1 MTSETLSLF
10 PSPVC
15 SIPPKSCLRQAED
28 VHARR
33 NTPSPVVSS
42 KLFTSGKLRGLAVQL
57 TSEVDK
63 PVTAQSSGAAAKPSF
78 SSHVSSSSSDHRVMD
93 TGRSPEATRVTKK
106 KPAVAIRKISID
118 TTSSETLSNFSGSTL
133 ARSNSTASAEPK
145 LVSPPIKSMFPEYDP
160 TLPLSQQRYYPTDNV
175 PRPSHERRTNCQ
187 HHALTNLPSPE
198 SPTSAAGLSQ
208 LQALWN
214 AASGQNALFQSEKV
228 KLAMH
233 RDEIGVGSNATE
245 VRFGSR
251 EGRTFYSIS
260 PSDASS
266 ELSVRRHHPARTGI
280 VPIAQLD
287 VSALQT
293 GAKCETTIFPQQAAF
308 AALEAAAITHRANA
322 IARYDPRAS
331 SPQAAQLAFDAVAEA
346 KANESCQLV
355 RMSEGAR
362 EYQYDLRHPR
372 AGDFIIYVEGTFD
385 LSKKSNAR
393 ITLQQSI
400 NAEESMAKAA
410 KLVCLDLDT
419 ETLEVDLGLFRKLQ
433 SKYMIDNAI
442 CAVLAVAFTESKLA
456 EDKTKAE
463 TFAAPPNMSYKET
476 GGAKQE
482 KGSRWRRSKKGKK
495 QDGNDEKEKLPGL
508 TRGILYLLGFSFEA
522 IASTAER
529 RAPPRIADAMSG
541 EDPYKKYA
549 HLPIPSYEEAT
560 SSRPSSSN
568 TNNETSDET
577 ERQGLLGRQQH
588 QAARNGPYRPPTA
601 ESSRPSEDSDLYLPE
616 VNGEDDDDEEA
627 AVRRDMEEM
636 EILEPDSVT
645 GRRRGQFLGK
655 LSHTWSSLPSF
666 RRFSMPSFASLRQRL
681 PTIPE
686 EFRLSLPVIAR
697 LFGLFTIAALIYI
710 LFALDIIPNAGH
722 MAQHY
727 DPESVRA
734 RVQEQASL
742 SPSRISEYLEYI
754 TSYDH
759 VAGTEGDFYLAE
771 WVQTNWQAQNL
782 DDVRMH
788 EYFVYMNYPEPGG
801 RNVEIVSPPDR
812 KWTALLEEE
821 SVFKDSGREKQQ
833 TLNWHGYSKQGNV
846 TGHLV
851 YANGGSR
858 EDFKRLK
865 DMGVE
870 LDGAIALVRYYHT
883 EADRGMKVKA
893 AEMAGAAGCLIYSD
907 PKEDGFLKGAVMPD
921 GPWRPRDSVQRGSV
935 ALSSLV
941 VGDPLTPGYA
951 STKDAKLI
959 GDINGNITGLPQ
971 IPSLPLA
978 WRDAQHLLMALKG
991 HGQKVPSDWEG
1002 GVPDVEWWTGDKGSP
1017 EIRLVNE
1024 NSVNAKQ
1031 QIWNVHGLV
1040 QGMETPG
1047 KKLIVGS
1054 HRDAWCFGSVDA
1066 GSSQAVLM
1074 EVVTIF
1080 GDLIKLGWRPLRSIE
1095 FVSWD
1100 AEEYNFVGSTEFVE
1114 DNMDYL
1120 RKNGV
1125 GYLNVDV
1132 GVSGS
1137 EFRVAGSPVYK
1148 KALMHVLDRVSDPYK
1163 NVTLRQLFD
1172 ERNEKIEGLGAG
1184 SDYVPF
1190 QDMAGT
1196 SSLDF
1201 GFEGEENGYPYHSC
1215 YETFEWMTK
1224 YGDPDFQYHKTL
1236 ATVWALLIL
1245 EIADRPIIP
1254 FDLNDY
1260 AAALS
1265 PIIDELEKDAAA
1277 TAKDLKTDIAKTP
1290 FSVQPLREAVDAFV
1304 AKAKEFH
1311 EFDDMW
1317 ATKVLAG
1324 SGGFESNADA
1334 LRRIEHNSRVIDF
1347 ETNLLDLPTTGE
1359 EGPYGVPGREQYKHV
1374 IFGPQLW
1381 DGYAAAYF
1389 PAVRDAL
1396 QEGRWEDAQKQLE
1409 RAARILRVA
1418 ANKLTA

>member
-1 MTSETLSLF
+1 
-10 PSPVC
+10 
-15 SIPPKSCLRQAED
+15 
-28 VHARR
+28 
-33 NTPSPVVSS
+33 
-42 KLFTSGKLRGLAVQL
+42 
-57 TSEVDK
+57 
-63 PVTAQSSGAAAKPSF
+63 
-78 SSHVSSSSSDHRVMD
+78 
-93 TGRSPEATRVTKK
+93 
-106 KPAVAIRKISID
+106 
-118 TTSSETLSNFSGSTL
+118 
-133 ARSNSTASAEPK
+133 
-145 LVSPPIKSMFPEYDP
+145 
-160 TLPLSQQRYYPTDNV
+160 
-175 PRPSHERRTNCQ
+175 
-187 HHALTNLPSPE
+187 
-198 SPTSAAGLSQ
+198 
-208 LQALWN
+208 
-214 AASGQNALFQSEKV
+214 
-228 KLAMH
+228 MH
-233 RDEIGVGSNATE
+233 RDEIGVGSIAPE
-245 VRFGSR
+245 VRFGSG
-251 EGRTFYSIS
+251 EGRTIYSVS

-280 VPIAQLD
+280 VPVAQLEIA
-287 VSALQT
+287 ALQT
-293 GAKCETTIFPQQAAF
+293 GARCETTIFPQQVAF
-308 AALEAAAITHRANA
+308 AALETAATTHRANA
-322 IARYDPRAS
+322 IAQSDPRAS

-346 KANESCQLV
+346 KVHESCQLV
-355 RMSEGAR
+355 RVTEGADAI
-362 EYQYDLRHPR
+362 EHKYELRHPR
-372 AGDFIIYVEGTFD
+372 AGDFIICVEGTFD

-393 ITLQQSI
+393 ITLQQRI
-400 NAEESMAKAA
+400 NAEKSVAKAD
-410 KLVCLDLDT
+410 KLVCLDLQT
-419 ETLEVDLGLFRKLQ
+419 ETLEVDLALFRKLQ
-433 SKYMIDNAI
+433 SKYMIDSAI
-442 CAVLAVAFTESKLA
+442 CAVLAVAFTENKLA
-456 EDKTKAE
+456 EIKITAE
-463 TFAAPPNMSYKET
+463 TFAAPPHASNKDLVDSRQNKL
-476 GGAKQE
+476 
-482 KGSRWRRSKKGKK
+482 SRWRRSKKENG
-495 QDGNDEKEKLPGL
+495 QDSRGEKEKLPGL
-508 TRGILYLLGFSFEA
+508 TRGMLYLLGFSFEA
-522 IASTAER
+522 IVWLLGLGVKVLSKVIVCASGMASTSET
-529 RAPPRIADAMSG
+529 RAPSRIAGAMSG

-568 TNNETSDET
+568 TNHETSEET
-577 ERQGLLGRQQH
+577 ERQGLLGRQPH
-588 QAARNGPYRPPTA
+588 QGARNGPYRPPTA
-601 ESSRPSEDSDLYLPE
+601 ESPRPSEDSDLYLPE

-666 RRFSMPSFASLRQRL
+666 RRFSMPSFTSLRQRI

-722 MAQHY
+722 LAQHY

-771 WVQTNWQAQNL
+771 WVQTNWQAQHL

-801 RNVEIVSPPDR
+801 RNVEIISPPDR
-812 KWTALLEEE
+812 RWTALLEEE

-865 DMGVE
+865 DMGVD
-870 LDGAIALVRYYHT
+870 LNGAIVLVRYYHT

-959 GDINGNITGLPQ
+959 GEIDGNITGLPQ

-1002 GVPDVEWWTGDKGSP
+1002 GVPDVEWWTGDKKSP
-1017 EIRLVNE
+1017 EVRLVNE
-1024 NSVNAKQ
+1024 NSISAKQ

-1172 ERNEKIEGLGAG
+1172 ERHQKIEGLGAG

-1254 FDLNDY
+1254 YDLNDY

-1277 TAKDLKTDIAKTP
+1277 TAKDLKIEISKTP
-1290 FSVQPLREAVDAFV
+1290 FSVQPLREAVDVFV

-1311 EFDDMW
+1311 EFDDLW

-1324 SGGFESNADA
+1324 SGGFESNAYA

-1396 QEGRWEDAQKQLE
+1396 QEGRWGDAQKQLE
-1409 RAARILRVA
+1409 RAARILRAA
-1418 ANKLTA
+1418 ANRLTA

>member
-1 MTSETLSLF
+1 
-10 PSPVC
+10 
-15 SIPPKSCLRQAED
+15 
-28 VHARR
+28 
-33 NTPSPVVSS
+33 
-42 KLFTSGKLRGLAVQL
+42 
-57 TSEVDK
+57 
-63 PVTAQSSGAAAKPSF
+63 
-78 SSHVSSSSSDHRVMD
+78 MD
-93 TGRSPEATRVTKK
+93 TGRSREATRVTKK

-118 TTSSETLSNFSGSTL
+118 TTSSETLSNFPGSTL
-133 ARSNSTASAEPK
+133 ARSNSTASAEPN

-233 RDEIGVGSNATE
+233 RDEIGVGSTATE

-260 PSDASS
+260 LSDASS

-372 AGDFIIYVEGTFD
+372 ASDFIIYVEGTFD

-400 NAEESMAKAA
+400 NAKKSMAKAA

-433 SKYMIDNAI
+433 SKYMIDKAI

-495 QDGNDEKEKLPGL
+495 QDGNDEKERLPGL

-601 ESSRPSEDSDLYLPE
+601 ESPRPSEDSDLYLPE

-1324 SGGFESNADA
+1324 SGGFESNAYA

-1396 QEGRWEDAQKQLE
+1396 QEARWEDAQKQLE